1 MWDEEDEKLMC
12 KALGYHGDDVCPE
25 CGYEICHCDDIY
37 EASLRSYKCV
47 CKKCGKEFIITSESQ
62 PSVNFCD
69 DCHYEAV
76 TVCKKCGKEVNVNII
91 SASRESHVE
100 NSTYVCEECQKNIL
114 PKGFLVTCEEW
125 NLCSTEEL
133 AEKKSNHEKYYCP
146 KCHSVNCRCA
156 DIEYAKET
164 QECCEKDSYYE
175 KKCEKCGSV
184 FLIIFIT
191 NLLQIFVVN
200 VIMKLSLFVVNVV
213 KSLRYMS
220 FLLLMNIILR
230 NLYVPV
236 LNVKKKNENLNM
248 KNFVRNILNVLV
260 KNMKRTIYKLWVSTE
275 KTIDFF

>member
-25 CGYEICHCDDIY
+25 CGYETCHCDDIY
-37 EASLRSYKCV
+37 EMSLRSYKCV
-47 CKKCGKEFIITSESQ
+47 CKKCGKEFIITSQGQ

-69 DCHYEAV
+69 DCHYEAI

-100 NSTYVCEECQKNIL
+100 NSTYVCEECQSNIP

-133 AEKKSNHEKYYCP
+133 AEKKLNHEKYYCP

-164 QECCEKDSYYE
+164 QECCEKDAYFE

-184 FLIIFIT
+184 FFDNIYNEPLT
-191 NLLQIFVVN
+191 NLCSKCRYETITICSECGKEFKIYVLSTSDEYYIKES
-200 VIMKLSLFVVNVV
+200 ICTCPECEEKKRKLEHEKFC
-213 KSLRYMS
+213 KEYFERTG
-220 FLLLMNIILR
+220 
-230 NLYVPV
+230 
-236 LNVKKKNENLNM
+236 KKYEENYL
-248 KNFVRNILNVLV
+248 
-260 KNMKRTIYKLWVSTE
+260 
-275 KTIDFF
+275 